1 MKGLLPF
8 MLLAVMALYR
18 VCSADAP
25 EPDLVVIGAQSGG
38 LGLTEWLRKIHKDD
52 KIIMSVCTGAFK
64 VAQAGLL
71 DGRRPDLG
79 SGSRI
84 ARSRGIL
91 WPRGGEKN
99 G

>member
-1 MKGLLPF
+1 MTVTPDYDF
-8 MLLAVMALYR
+8 
-18 VCSADAP
+18 ADAP
-25 EPDLVVIGAQSGG
+25 EPDLLVIGAQSGG
-38 LGLTEWLRKIHKDD
+38 LGLTEWLRKIHKDN

-84 ARSRGIL
+84 ARSRGIV
-91 WPRGGEKN
+91 WPRRGAKN